1 MISWQNKLSRWSL
14 KCTKNQNCGFI
25 QTYGK
30 INVFYK
36 LTLLSNNLVL
46 ISYLS
51 DNYLKS
57 WFSWLWLGVQET
69 LKKRREEKTKT
80 LKHEVKEKRRIQGKS
95 NNNDKHPWFYLLYKK
110 LYFAQKQSL
119 RKNSLYHHILFTVF
133 MRCRIFQTWK
143 CYTNP
148 WYT

>member
-14 KCTKNQNCGFI
+14 KCTKNQNCGFM

-30 INVFYK
+30 INVFHK

-69 LKKRREEKTKT
+69 LKKKKRRDNKNSKTWSERKTKNT
-80 LKHEVKEKRRIQGKS
+80 GKS

-119 RKNSLYHHILFTVF
+119 RKNSLYHHILFRVF
-133 MRCRIFQTWK
+133 MQFRIFQTQI
-143 CYTNP
+143 CYTNSG
-148 WYT
+148 YT

>member
-1 MISWQNKLSRWSL
+1 M
-14 KCTKNQNCGFI
+14 

-30 INVFYK
+30 INVFHK

-69 LKKRREEKTKT
+69 LKKK
-80 LKHEVKEKRRIQGKS
+80 KRRD
-95 NNNDKHPWFYLLYKK
+95 N
-110 LYFAQKQSL
+110 
-119 RKNSLYHHILFTVF
+119 KNSKT
-133 MRCRIFQTWK
+133 
-143 CYTNP
+143 
-148 WYT
+148 